1 LTWIKAG
8 DGVSGA
14 GLALTTTAPRN
25 TGISVTHPSET
36 FATGRTEFLAGHDQ
50 LKPFLMA
57 VAIFLVAGVVA
68 LLFTGLPQS

>member
-1 LTWIKAG
+1 M
-8 DGVSGA
+8 
-14 GLALTTTAPRN
+14 
-25 TGISVTHPSET
+25 SVTHPSET